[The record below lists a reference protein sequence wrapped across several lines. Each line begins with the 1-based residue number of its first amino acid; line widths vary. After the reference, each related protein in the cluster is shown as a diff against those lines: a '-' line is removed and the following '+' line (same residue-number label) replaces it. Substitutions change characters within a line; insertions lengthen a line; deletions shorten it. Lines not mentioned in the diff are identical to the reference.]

1 MKISDRGILFIRK
14 ECEPVSKKKREPV
27 DPEHLKPED
36 RMKFEIAKEL
46 GLADKVVAGG
56 WRCLTAKE
64 SGRIGGLVTKKK
76 REMSAKM
83 QAEQDQRENCH

>member
-1 MKISDRGILFIRK
+1 MSR
-14 ECEPVSKKKREPV
+14 KKREPV

-36 RMKFEIAKEL
+36 RRKFEIAKEL
-46 GLADKVVAGG
+46 GLADKVITAG

-76 REMSAKM
+76 REMSAKT
-83 QAEQDQRENCH
+83 QDKENPEENCH

>member
-1 MKISDRGILFIRK
+1 M
-14 ECEPVSKKKREPV
+14 SKKKREPV

-46 GLADKVVAGG
+46 GLADKVIAGG

-64 SGRIGGLVTKKK
+64 SGRIGGSSLH
-76 REMSAKM
+76 MLSAFLFPIGL
-83 QAEQDQRENCH
+83 

>member
-1 MKISDRGILFIRK
+1 M
-14 ECEPVSKKKREPV
+14 SKKKREPV

-46 GLADKVVAGG
+46 GLADKVIAGG

-64 SGRIGGLVTKKK
+64 SVRIGGLELDEALEPGKW
-76 REMSAKM
+76 RELT
-83 QAEQDQRENCH
+83 ENELRILLEDR

>member
-1 MKISDRGILFIRK
+1 M
-14 ECEPVSKKKREPV
+14 SKKKREPV

-46 GLADKVVAGG
+46 GLADKVIAGG

-76 REMSAKM
+76 REMSAKT
-83 QAEQDQRENCH
+83 QDVSYRITCNNGNQRTLINP

>member
-1 MKISDRGILFIRK
+1 M
-14 ECEPVSKKKREPV
+14 SKKKREPV

-46 GLADKVVAGG
+46 GLADKVIAGG

-64 SGRIGGLVTKKK
+64 SGSSSTIWKNQILEGNQL
-76 REMSAKM
+76 
-83 QAEQDQRENCH
+83 

>member
-1 MKISDRGILFIRK
+1 M
-14 ECEPVSKKKREPV
+14 SKKKREPV

-46 GLADKVVAGG
+46 GLADKVIAGG

-64 SGRIGGLVTKKK
+64 RQDRRSCDKKEE
-76 REMSAKM
+76 RNV
-83 QAEQDQRENCH
+83 RENAG